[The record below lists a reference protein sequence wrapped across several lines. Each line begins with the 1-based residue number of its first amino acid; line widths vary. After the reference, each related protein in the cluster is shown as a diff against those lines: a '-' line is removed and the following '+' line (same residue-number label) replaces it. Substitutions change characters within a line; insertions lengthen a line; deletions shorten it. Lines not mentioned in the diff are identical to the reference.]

1 MDFSL
6 APVTIQQIIVF
17 LRVTECGGFAKASG
31 YLNMTQS
38 AVSKS
43 VARLERDLGITLFI
57 RTTREIHLTKAGRLL
72 YDEWNDEIKALH
84 NSYIKAASIQNQED
98 KKLHIGIMNT
108 ARPELYLWEI
118 KEEFAKS
125 HPEIKLSFAS
135 AYMTDLEEDLLEG
148 RYDLIM
154 VPDFE
159 HYVLEDLGLCWKWAA
174 CSHANVMMTR
184 THPLAKH
191 TTLKMADILYENF
204 AALEQKQRQT
214 HREDLEERMA
224 PYHVKPAI
232 VPGYRNAYE
241 IKYLF
246 RKQENALLFI
256 DEYFDCPD
264 NPDLVKIPVVDQ
276 MNGVICAW
284 NPNNLKPQIQ
294 KFIDELRPT
303 RSRE

>member
-17 LRVTECGGFAKASG
+17 LRVAEYGGFAKASG

-43 VARLERDLGITLFI
+43 IARLERDLGITLFL
-57 RTTREIHLTKAGRLL
+57 RTTREIHLTEAGQLL
-72 YDEWNDEIKALH
+72 YSEWNDEIKALH

-98 KKLHIGIMNT
+98 KKLRIGIMNT

-118 KEEFAKS
+118 EEEFAKF
-125 HPEIKLSFAS
+125 HPDIKLDLAS
-135 AYMTDLEEDLLEG
+135 AYMTDLEEDLIEG

-159 HYVLEDLGLCWKWAA
+159 RYVLEDLGLSWKWAA
-174 CSHANVMMTR
+174 CSHANVMMNR
-184 THPLAKH
+184 THPLAKRAS
-191 TTLKMADILYENF
+191 LKMADILYENF
-204 AALEQKQRQT
+204 ATLEQKQRQT

-224 PYHVKPAI
+224 PYHVKPTI

-256 DEYFDCPD
+256 DEYFDCPN
-264 NPDLVKIPVVDQ
+264 NPDLVKIPVTDQ

-284 NPNNLKPQIQ
+284 NPNNLKPQVQ
-294 KFIDELRPT
+294 KFIDVLRPT
-303 RSRE
+303 RSRK